1 MMPAARTGDSQ
12 HLPWFKGRM
21 KGEPI
26 DYIFVTDEFVVEEV
40 YLDTSSSEGRYPS
53 DHYPLVAVL
62 GLKETAGDAAR

>member
-1 MMPAARTGDSQ
+1 
-12 HLPWFKGRM
+12 M